1 VSRLRLGGRARAL
14 LLVGLALVGWWLLP
28 LEGRVLVTGGSGPA
42 GQWPRMELDPPAPS
56 PGAPATLTVTDTVAW
71 PHVALMVGGAHV
83 RLEPQAELRPGVWS
97 WRATFAAPPA
107 GRADDAVF
115 YRDCHQGCVER
126 GRLGLGAQR
135 PAVPPRPLL
144 PTKLGVVF
152 AAPDRDWH
160 GRQGWDVELLYC
172 TADDEP
178 RWGLHGL
185 AEVVHAALENGLRVL
200 VRVAYDRGQSLPPPD
215 DQIALTRYLACVE
228 RAARDGRLRSVYGW
242 VIGSGYNTAG
252 ENMAA
257 NGRATTPEW
266 YARVFNGH
274 GLEATRTDNVVA
286 RIRSANP
293 SARVLVGPV
302 TPWGDEPA
310 VRGDQAPWL
319 QYMDALVGALDRS
332 TRAKAALGVGLAGPD
347 GFAVQAPGR
356 PDAPPARGREAEEPR
371 LDLPHPVWP
380 GAQWGFRVYRDWL
393 AIVNRHPSTS
403 GLPVYVTATNTY
415 VPDAPVPPAQSYRPG
430 WLRTAAEVVEAE
442 PQVHALIWF
451 LDDAT
456 GDGAWDF
463 FSLARRPGR
472 LTDAA
477 ADLDR
482 LLARS

>member
-1 VSRLRLGGRARAL
+1 MSRLRAAPVRTL
-14 LLVGLALVGWWLLP
+14 LLGAVALVLWWLLP
-28 LEGRVLVTGGSGPA
+28 LEGQVVVTGGAGPSV
-42 GQWPRMELDPPAPS
+42 QWPRMELDPPAPA
-56 PGAPATLTVTDTVAW
+56 PGSPATLTVTDAVAW
-71 PHVALMVGGAHV
+71 PHVALMVDGRHV
-83 RLEPQAELRPGVWS
+83 RIDPQAEIRPGVWT
-97 WRATFAAPPA
+97 WRASFPAPAA
-107 GRADDAVF
+107 GRAYDAVF

-135 PAVPPRPLL
+135 PASQARRLM

-172 TADDEP
+172 TADDEQ

-185 AEVVHAALENGLRVL
+185 ADVVQAALGNGLRVL
-200 VRVAYDRGQSLPPPD
+200 VRVAYDRQQSLPPRD
-215 DQIALTRYLACVE
+215 DQIALTRYLTCVE
-228 RAARDGRLRSVYGW
+228 RAARDSRLREVYGW

-252 ENMAA
+252 ENARA

-266 YARVFNGH
+266 YARVFNGY
-274 GLEATRTDNVVA
+274 GFEPSRNDNVVA

-302 TPWGDEPA
+302 TPWSEETDARTDE
-310 VRGDQAPWL
+310 APWL
-319 QYMDALVGALDRS
+319 RYMNAVVSAIDRA
-332 TRAKAALGVGLAGPD
+332 TREKAVAGVALAGPD

-356 PDAPPARGREAEEPR
+356 PDAPTVRGREADEPR
-371 LDLPHPVWP
+371 LDLPHPVWSS
-380 GAQWGFRVYRDWL
+380 AQGGFRVYRDWL

-403 GLPVYVTATNTY
+403 GLPLYVTATNTFA
-415 VPDAPVPPAQSYRPG
+415 PDAPVPPAQSYRPG
-430 WLRTAAEVVEAE
+430 WLRTAAEVVETE

-451 LDDAT
+451 LDDPT

-463 FSLARRPGR
+463 FSLATRPGR
-472 LTDAA
+472 LADAA

-482 LLARS
+482 LLARP